1 VGDSSALW
9 LDPRVDPARWF
20 RDGGYADVLRRH
32 VADFDGIW
40 GDISPVAFACTA
52 WRLATPPVA
61 DPGFIRCHH
70 RVLTARCER
79 NTWDGSLTARITMA
93 SPLPPA
99 LSASQA
105 WWQDRGW
112 QQWPQVFGQ
121 FVEPA
126 QRDLAKYP
134 FIRPV
139 LHLDIPVPVDN
150 FPTTPEGPDE
160 TLPATARSA
169 LSTVVREV
177 NRFVG
182 PVIAQLESLTEPT

>member
-1 VGDSSALW
+1 MSKRSVFW
-9 LDPRVDPARWF
+9 LDPRVDPTRWSK
-20 RDGGYADVLRRH
+20 DGGYAELPQQYL
-32 VADFDGIW
+32 ADFDGVW

-61 DPGFIRCHH
+61 DPGFIRCHQ
-70 RVLTARCER
+70 RVLTARCEQ
-79 NTWDGSLTARITMA
+79 NTWDVSLTARVTLVSQLPSALMA
-93 SPLPPA
+93 SKI
-99 LSASQA
+99 

-112 QQWPQVFGQ
+112 QEWPQVFGQ

-139 LHLDIPVPVDN
+139 LHLDVPVPLDN
-150 FPTTPEGPDE
+150 LPATPEGPDD
-160 TLPATARSA
+160 TLGATAQRA
-169 LSTVVREV
+169 LLSVVREL

-182 PVIAQLESLTEPT
+182 PVIAQLEGVTPSA